1 MSTQKISQQLVDD
14 LKKFNWQFVI
24 NYGNSLEELNDRQLR
39 FLKGF
44 VCEEL
49 IASQDPTL
57 VCVRQDH
64 KDFVWNKHNVDIELK
79 TQFSF
84 RMYGKRG
91 NLLDIS
97 NIQFT
102 NSNGTNN
109 KEVLDPNLICDLTLV
124 LRNDGAVV
132 VDKQTVIDNLV
143 KTGDGF
149 RLNIPKDKA
158 IEISGCITPNAKYT
172 TDFKS
177 ILSKAVRE
185 SIEKYNPCLKN

>member
-1 MSTQKISQQLVDD
+1 MNTQKINDQIVND

-57 VCVRQDH
+57 KCLREDH
-64 KDFVWNKHNVDIELK
+64 RDFTWEKHGLDIELK

-84 RMYGKRG
+84 KMYDKQGS
-91 NLLDIS
+91 LLDIS

-102 NSNGTNN
+102 NSNGTNT
-109 KEVLDPNLICDLTLV
+109 KKTLDPKFICDLTLV
-124 LRNDGAVV
+124 LRSDGAVIA
-132 VDKQTVIDNLV
+132 DKQTVMDHLI

-149 RLNIPKDKA
+149 RLNIPKEKA
-158 IEISGCITPNAKYT
+158 VEISGRVLPNAKYT

-177 ILSKAVRE
+177 LLSKAVRE